1 MSTTTPTAVAEYVA
15 GIEKALADLPAA
27 EVEEI
32 VEDIGQHLSEVAG
45 ELGEE
50 VSIEALTAR
59 LGPPEQY
66 ASELRAA
73 AGYPPPASAPAATRG
88 TFAARVAV
96 WGLASGGLAAVV
108 AGGSAGAMKPDDTFG
123 LVVLLTLPLLAG
135 IALIARGTAPMSTI
149 RSLPEYRAVTRTWR
163 RTMDALPPQAAAYVR
178 SLRPAWWLI
187 RVLVLASA
195 VLVAMQRGEGGGALL
210 LLAGLAVLLLFGKRA
225 RADERWRWVIGPAN
239 VFTVAAGLALILTL
253 SKGMD
258 SGYGSG
264 YVSDDSSSGGL
275 YNVDRYV
282 ENVYAFGPDG
292 KPLPEVYLY
301 DQDGQPISLE
311 EARCDYTSEM
321 NNRFPH
327 ARVEADGA
335 GCREVTGVP
344 FTVAIPQSSSATS
357 TPSAP
362 PSTTPPPTT
371 IATPPPSK

>member
-15 GIEKALADLPAA
+15 GIQEALADLPAA

-50 VSIEALTAR
+50 VSVEALTAR
-59 LGPPEQY
+59 LGPPQQY

-73 AGYPPPASAPAATRG
+73 AGYPPAAAVPPAGRG

-96 WGLASGGLAAVV
+96 WGLVSGGLAAVV
-108 AGGSAGAMKPDDTFG
+108 AGASAGVMRLDHTFG
-123 LVVLLTLPLLAG
+123 LVVLLTLPLLGG

-149 RSLPEYRAVTRTWR
+149 RSLPEYQAVARTWR
-163 RTMDALPPQAAAYVR
+163 RTMDGLPPQAASYLR

-187 RVLVLASA
+187 RVLVLAIA
-195 VLVAMQRGEGGGALL
+195 VLVTLRRGTGGEVLPLL
-210 LLAGLAVLLLFGKRA
+210 VAIAVLLLFGKRA

-239 VFTVAAGLALILTL
+239 VFTVFVGLAVTITL
-253 SKGMD
+253 SQILD
-258 SGYGSG
+258 SGYG
-264 YVSDDSSSGGL
+264 YVSDDSLPGGL

-292 KPLPEVYLY
+292 KPLTEVYLY

-311 EARCDYTSEM
+311 EARCDRAYETS
-321 NNRFPH
+321 NRFPH
-327 ARVEADGA
+327 ARVEADGSE
-335 GCREVTGVP
+335 CREVTGVP
-344 FTVAIPQSSSATS
+344 FTVAIPQSSAAPSVTS
-357 TPSAP
+357 TP
-362 PSTTPPPTT
+362 PTT
-371 IATPPPSK
+371 TSPTTTAAPPPSK